1 MITQSET
8 HHHHHHHHQHTN
20 EMDSASR
27 FKYESLRAIKR
38 RKLIAKWG
46 FRALF
51 TVAVL
56 SVIALVVVY
65 IID

>member
-1 MITQSET
+1 MVSQSDT
-8 HHHHHHHHQHTN
+8 HHHHHHHHSHQ
-20 EMDSASR
+20 MDSASR
-27 FKYESLRAIKR
+27 FKYERLQAIKR